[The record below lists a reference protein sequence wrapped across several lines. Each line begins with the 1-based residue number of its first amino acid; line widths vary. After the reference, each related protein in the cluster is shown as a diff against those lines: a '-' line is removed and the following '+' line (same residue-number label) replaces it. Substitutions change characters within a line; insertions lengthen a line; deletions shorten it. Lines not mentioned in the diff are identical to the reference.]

1 MLKVAPEASDL
12 DYANAL
18 SLNGVAVPAIST
30 RRADTTVELGD
41 GESFVIG
48 GLVSRSTTS
57 SVDKVPLLG
66 DLPVIGAFF
75 KNSSF
80 ASTERELV
88 IVATPHLV
96 RPIARGTDLS
106 SRLPGAAEQRD
117 GPVWRSI
124 FLGGASGDALPGFS
138 SR

>member
-1 MLKVAPEASDL
+1 MAPEASDL
-12 DYANAL
+12 DYTRAL
-18 SLNGVAVPAIST
+18 VLNGVAVPAITT

-75 KNSSF
+75 KRLNYSQD
-80 ASTERELV
+80 ERELV
-88 IVATPHLV
+88 IVVTPHLV
-96 RPIARGTDLS
+96 RPIARGTALV
-106 SRLPGAAEQRD
+106 LPGESLDRPGQT
-117 GPVWRSI
+117 VWGDY
-124 FLGGASGDALPGFS
+124 LGGAAAPAELPGFS
-138 SR
+138 R